1 MKSRELQ
8 RWWWEWLATAERL
21 QRSLTEQGAALVL
34 RDVGRV
40 ERIQPELDRM
50 MQRMQEI
57 DRMASASTTSLAES
71 LGVDPKVRSIVGVLP
86 AAEASQIEHLAN
98 RVVSV
103 GANLKDKLDRN
114 RTLIANEM
122 DYVHGSMAII
132 AKAANDQKKD
142 YGPCTQEAVLV
153 NQVA

>member
-21 QRSLTEQGAALVL
+21 QRSLAEQGAALVL

-71 LGVDPKVRSIVGVLP
+71 LGVNPKVRSIVEALP
-86 AAEASQIEHLAN
+86 AAEASQIEHLAQ
-98 RVVSV
+98 RVMSV
-103 GANLKDKLDRN
+103 GANLKEKLDRN
-114 RTLIANEM
+114 RMLIATEM
-122 DYVHGSMAII
+122 DYVHGSMTII
-132 AKAANDQKKD
+132 ARAANEQQRE
-142 YGPCTQEAVLV
+142 YGTSTQEPVLV